1 MSPGN
6 LIFLFLGSA
15 IGTLLFLKLGMK
27 VAKSLD
33 LVTPRKLGRRRSDLS
48 RKVPLIGGFGAAGG
62 AMVGL
67 FLAAPVDNGDVLLS
81 AEEITRQLYATLI
94 AVGILWFGGLV
105 ADRMKRP
112 ATGLLLLSHLAAV
125 IVLLQAGVRIR
136 AMELPWG
143 GEMPVFLASLLTA
156 LWLFLMIQFSRFL
169 DGIDGLLP
177 MVALLLTFGQLRMV
191 WQMPEPFALAL
202 GAISLGVYGVMLL
215 GTIYPARVYWGNNG
229 SAIPGLLL
237 GMMAIAAR
245 TKSFMTLGAIVP
257 MLIIVLTIGYIGLR
271 LLERSL
277 LAVRYPRGVSSPPP
291 GKFTQQGR

>member
-1 MSPGN
+1 MSLGN

-15 IGTLLFLKLGMK
+15 IATLLFLKLGMK
-27 VAKSLD
+27 LARSLD
-33 LVTPRKLGRRRSDLS
+33 LVTPRKLGRRKSNLS
-48 RKVPLIGGFGAAGG
+48 RNVPLIGGFGAAGG
-62 AMVGL
+62 AAVGL
-67 FLAAPVDNGDVLLS
+67 FLAAPVDAGDVLLG
-81 AEEITRQLYATLI
+81 AGEITRQLYATLI

-143 GEMPVFLASLLTA
+143 GEMPVFLATLLTA
-156 LWLFLMIQFSRFL
+156 VWLFLMIQFSRFL

-177 MVALLLTFGQLRMV
+177 MVALLLTLGQLRMV

-202 GAISLGVYGVMLL
+202 GAISLGIYGIMFLA
-215 GTIYPARVYWGNNG
+215 TIYPARVYWGNNG

-245 TKSFMTLGAIVP
+245 TKSFMTFGAIVP

-277 LAVRYPRGVSSPPP
+277 LAVRYPRGVSSPPS
-291 GKFTQQGR
+291 GKSADPRR